1 MTFVNAIILAAMP
14 EELAPAL
21 EILDSYQ
28 LTTRTLSTGE
38 AISATKGRTSLVLAE
53 SGIGMVA
60 AASTLTCLLTKY
72 DTQVVVYIGSAGGLA
87 PQIKVRDVVIGTE
100 YINAGAD
107 RTAFGYLL
115 GQVPGYEISAFP
127 ADPILLETA
136 QATAAAL
143 AGDTNVVL
151 GPMLSSDAFVTAENV
166 EKIRSYFPDALSA
179 DMESQAAAQVA
190 KQFGVPFFAVRGIS
204 DLCGPPAD
212 QANEFSAKLSEV
224 AASSAAVAV
233 EILRRASVL
242 EAARVARGPAQQFS
256 EESLRSA
263 LYLVLAAKNGV
274 EPADH
279 SKLPD
284 ETRQEVLTR
293 LSELPDKYT
302 EWTLGMIAA
311 GREICAQNPQLSI
324 AAKDYDAY
332 RAKFIANYPELK
344 SGAVLWPPTSQ
355 TVIKRFNGYWNDAL
369 EAIGLRARR
378 GRARGGLKFTNTDYL
393 KALSL
398 YADSSRVKEYKP
410 SFNGYTRWL
419 KDSGN
424 YGKLPSGAAIRQR
437 FGSWKNALQAAA
449 LNPEE
454 V

>member
-21 EILDSYQ
+21 QMLDSYQ

-38 AISATKGRTSLVLAE
+38 VTCAVKGRTSLVLAE

-60 AASTLTCLLTKY
+60 AASTLTCLLNKY
-72 DTQVVVYIGSAGGLA
+72 NPQVVVYIGSAGGLA
-87 PQIKVRDVVIGTE
+87 TQIKVRDVVIGTE

-107 RTAFGYLL
+107 RTAFGYPL

-136 QATAAAL
+136 HATAAAF
-143 AGDTNVVL
+143 AGEVNIQI

-166 EKIRSYFPDALSA
+166 EKIRAHFPDALSA

-190 KQFGVPFFAVRGIS
+190 KKWDVPFFAVRGIS

-212 QANEFSAKLSEV
+212 QAAEFSAQLSEV
-224 AASSAAVAV
+224 ATSAATVALEV
-233 EILRRASVL
+233 LRRASAL
-242 EAARVARGPAQQFS
+242 DAARVTRGPAQQFS
-256 EESLRSA
+256 EDSLRAA
-263 LYLVLAAKNGV
+263 LYLTLAAKNDA
-274 EPADH
+274 EPAAHAD
-279 SKLPD
+279 LPAAI
-284 ETRQEVLTR
+284 RQDVLTHIAD
-293 LSELPDKYT
+293 LPAKYAD
-302 EWTLGMIAA
+302 WALGMIAA
-311 GREICAQNPQLSI
+311 GQQLSAQNPRLSL

-332 RAKFIANYPELK
+332 RAKFVVNYPELK

-378 GRARGGLKFTNTDYL
+378 GRARGGLKFTNADYL
-393 KALSL
+393 KALRM
-398 YADSSRVKEYKP
+398 YADSSRAQEYKP

-437 FGSWKNALQAAA
+437 FGSWKNALKAAA